1 MLLAA
6 QEDLNINMT
15 QSIFI
20 GDKNSDMTA
29 AMRADIPTR
38 ILVQS
43 DGFKPFDKQDCCTQT
58 AKNLLEAAEQL

>member
-58 AKNLLEAAEQL
+58 AKKSFRGR